1 MGKILFC
8 KYEVMRLIGSGGAG
22 KVYLARDLH
31 LNRLVAVKEC
41 GEDILSSEMELL
53 KDLEHPGLPQ
63 VFDYFKEQGTFYLVM
78 EYIEGMTLRQYLN
91 RHKRVAE
98 RQAVKWAMDL
108 CQILEYLHSR
118 HPAII
123 YRDLKPE
130 NIMIRQDGEIKIIDL
145 GAAIRY
151 ACGRGSE
158 TVCAGTPGYCPLR
171 QWKDTRGE
179 ICWDIYSI
187 GIVLHEM
194 LTGASPLKPPYE
206 RRPLAEYDRSLSGN
220 LDKIIEHC
228 TTPDSSKRYGFI
240 HQLEEDLRCYQR
252 KRMLPILWLTIRRLL
267 MILPG
272 LITCTYSVL
281 PLIRGIPENQFPF
294 PYLEKPLFFL
304 SITVLLY
311 LILCKKTKKGILRQE
326 KNIWLSQKQFNGLF
340 LWNILVVE
348 AALLLGIL
356 TFSAPVV
363 SAEGKQE
370 QLWVEM
376 RDDSG
381 RKLLLKNDAVYITNT
396 AVRFELPADR
406 LPEEEIF
413 IQLVAIGEEG
423 NTYCSRVFKVRSE
436 Q

>member
-1 MGKILFC
+1 MGRILFC
-8 KYEVMRLIGSGGAG
+8 KYEVIRLLGSGGVG

-41 GEDILSSEMELL
+41 GENTLSAEMELL
-53 KDLEHPGLPQ
+53 KDLEHPGLPK

-108 CQILEYLHSR
+108 CEILEYLHSQR
-118 HPAII
+118 PAII

-130 NIMIRQDGEIKIIDL
+130 NIMIRQDGEIKVIDL

-151 ACGRGSE
+151 VCGRVNE
-158 TVCAGTPGYCPLR
+158 TVCAGTPGYSPPG
-171 QWKDTRGE
+171 QWKGTRGE

-206 RRPLAEYDRSLSGN
+206 RQPLGEYDRSLSGN
-220 LDKIIEHC
+220 LDKIIAHC
-228 TTPDSSKRYGFI
+228 TTPDPLKRYSFM
-240 HQLEEDLRCYQR
+240 HQVEEDLQCYQR
-252 KRMLPILWLTIRRLL
+252 KHILPIFWLTIRRLL
-267 MILPG
+267 MILSG
-272 LITCTYSVL
+272 LFTCTYSVV

-294 PYLEKPLFFL
+294 PYLENPLFFL

-311 LILCKKTKKGILRQE
+311 LILCRKTRKGILRQE
-326 KNIWLSQKQFNGLF
+326 KNIWLTQKQFSGLF
-340 LWNILVVE
+340 VWYALLME
-348 AALLLGIL
+348 AALLMGIL
-356 TFSAPVV
+356 TFSAPSV
-363 SAEGKQE
+363 SAEEKQE

-376 RDDSG
+376 RDDLG
-381 RKLLLKNDAVYITNT
+381 RKLLLRKDAVYITNS
-396 AVRFELPADR
+396 AVRFELPTER
-406 LPEEEIF
+406 LPEEELF
-413 IQLVAIGEEG
+413 IQLVAVGEEG

>member
-1 MGKILFC
+1 
-8 KYEVMRLIGSGGAG
+8 
-22 KVYLARDLH
+22 
-31 LNRLVAVKEC
+31 
-41 GEDILSSEMELL
+41 
-53 KDLEHPGLPQ
+53 
-63 VFDYFKEQGTFYLVM
+63 
-78 EYIEGMTLRQYLN
+78 
-91 RHKRVAE
+91 
-98 RQAVKWAMDL
+98 
-108 CQILEYLHSR
+108 
-118 HPAII
+118 
-123 YRDLKPE
+123 
-130 NIMIRQDGEIKIIDL
+130 
-145 GAAIRY
+145 
-151 ACGRGSE
+151 
-158 TVCAGTPGYCPLR
+158 
-171 QWKDTRGE
+171 
-179 ICWDIYSI
+179 
-187 GIVLHEM
+187 
-194 LTGASPLKPPYE
+194 
-206 RRPLAEYDRSLSGN
+206 
-220 LDKIIEHC
+220 
-228 TTPDSSKRYGFI
+228 
-240 HQLEEDLRCYQR
+240 
-252 KRMLPILWLTIRRLL
+252 